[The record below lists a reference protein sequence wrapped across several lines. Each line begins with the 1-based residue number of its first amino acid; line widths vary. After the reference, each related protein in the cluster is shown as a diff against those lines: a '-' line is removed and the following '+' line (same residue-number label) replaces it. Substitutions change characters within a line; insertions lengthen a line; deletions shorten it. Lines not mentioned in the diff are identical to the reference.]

1 MTAAEN
7 AVEHPDRNLALE
19 LVRATEAAAIRAQPF
34 IGKGEKN
41 QADKAAVDAMR
52 AFLGTVNFEGLVV
65 IGEGEKDNAPM
76 LFNGEVVGTGTGP
89 KCDIA
94 VDPIDGTSLTAA
106 GRQNAISVI
115 AVSDRGT
122 MLDASSIY
130 YMNKL
135 VTGSEGVG
143 VCDIRKPVGENIR
156 ALAKAK
162 NKSVSDIVVAVLDRP
177 RHDELIRE
185 IREAGAGTRL
195 LLDGDVAASIHA
207 ASPDSRIDMCIGVGG
222 SPEGVVTACAVTAL
236 GGLVQGILMPRDE
249 HEKQRGIES
258 GLRMEYVYEATEL
271 VSSDNTFFI
280 ATGVTD
286 GQLLEGVRRKGPV
299 IKTESMV
306 IRGRSGTVRR
316 IIAEHQASRW
326 N

>member
-1 MTAAEN
+1 MTSAEN

-19 LVRATEAAAIRAQPF
+19 LVRATEAAAIRAHPF
-34 IGKGEKN
+34 IGKGQKN

-52 AFLGTVNFEGLVV
+52 AFLGTVSFDGLVV
-65 IGEGEKDNAPM
+65 IGEGEKDDAPM
-76 LFNGEVVGTGTGP
+76 LFNGEIVGNGTGP
-89 KCDIA
+89 RCDIA

-162 NKSVSDIVVAVLDRP
+162 NKAVSDLVVAVLDRP
-177 RHDELIRE
+177 RHESLIRE

-207 ASPDSRIDMCIGVGG
+207 ASPESRIDMCLGVGG
-222 SPEGVVTACAVTAL
+222 SPEGVVTACAVNAL
-236 GGLVQGILMPRDE
+236 GGLIQGILMPRDE
-249 HEKQRGIES
+249 QEKQKGIKS
-258 GLRMEYVYEATEL
+258 GLKMEHVYEAKDL

-286 GQLLEGVRRKGPV
+286 GGLLEGVRRKGP
-299 IKTESMV
+299 IIRTESMV

-316 IIAEHQASRW
+316 IIAEHQAARW

>member
-1 MTAAEN
+1 MTSAEN

-19 LVRATEAAAIRAQPF
+19 LVRATEAAAIRAHPF
-34 IGKGEKN
+34 IGKGQKN
-41 QADKAAVDAMR
+41 HADKAAVDAMR
-52 AFLGTVNFEGLVV
+52 AFLGTVSFDGLVV
-65 IGEGEKDNAPM
+65 IGEGEKDDAPM
-76 LFNGEVVGTGTGP
+76 LFNGEIVGNGTGP
-89 KCDIA
+89 RCDIA

-162 NKSVSDIVVAVLDRP
+162 NKAVSDLVVAVLDRP
-177 RHDELIRE
+177 RHESLIRE

-207 ASPDSRIDMCIGVGG
+207 ASPESRIDMCLGVGG
-222 SPEGVVTACAVTAL
+222 SPEGVVTACAVNAL
-236 GGLVQGILMPRDE
+236 GGLIQGILMPRDE
-249 HEKQRGIES
+249 QEKQKGINS
-258 GLRMEYVYEATEL
+258 GLKMEHVYEAKDL

-286 GQLLEGVRRKGPV
+286 GGLLEGVRRKGP
-299 IKTESMV
+299 IIRTESMV

-316 IIAEHQASRW
+316 IIAEHQAARW